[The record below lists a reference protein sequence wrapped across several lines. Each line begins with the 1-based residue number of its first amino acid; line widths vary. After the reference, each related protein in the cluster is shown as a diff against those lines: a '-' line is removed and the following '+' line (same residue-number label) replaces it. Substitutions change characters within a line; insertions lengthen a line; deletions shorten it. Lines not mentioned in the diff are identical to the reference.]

1 MVHTINIILDM
12 AGKKRT
18 RKVVLK
24 LTKQQIELA
33 ELQYWKRYNNYKQ
46 NQMLN
51 G

>member
-1 MVHTINIILDM
+1 MS
-12 AGKKRT
+12 KRKRT

-33 ELQYWKRYNNYKQ
+33 EIQYWKRCNNYKQ

>member
-1 MVHTINIILDM
+1 M
-12 AGKKRT
+12 ARRKRT

-33 ELQYWKRYNNYKQ
+33 ELQYWKRWNNYKQ
-46 NQMLN
+46 NKMLN

>member
-1 MVHTINIILDM
+1 MN
-12 AGKKRT
+12 KRKRT

-33 ELQYWKRYNNYKQ
+33 EIQYWKRWNNYKQ

-51 G
+51 GK

>member
-1 MVHTINIILDM
+1 MN
-12 AGKKRT
+12 KRKRT
-18 RKVVLK
+18 RKVVLR

-33 ELQYWKRYNNYKQ
+33 EIQYWKRWNNYKQ

>member
-1 MVHTINIILDM
+1 MN
-12 AGKKRT
+12 KRKRT

-33 ELQYWKRYNNYKQ
+33 EVQYWKRWNNHKQ

>member
-1 MVHTINIILDM
+1 MS
-12 AGKKRT
+12 KKRT

-33 ELQYWKRYNNYKQ
+33 ERQYWAKYNNYKQ

>member
-1 MVHTINIILDM
+1 MN
-12 AGKKRT
+12 KRKRT

-33 ELQYWKRYNNYKQ
+33 ETQYWKRWNNYKQ